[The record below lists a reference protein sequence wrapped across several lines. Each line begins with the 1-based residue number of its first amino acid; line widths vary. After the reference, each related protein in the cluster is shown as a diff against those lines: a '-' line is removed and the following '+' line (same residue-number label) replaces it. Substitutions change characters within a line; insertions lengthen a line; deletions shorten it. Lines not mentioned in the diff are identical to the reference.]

1 MIEQMLEK
9 ISDIMQT
16 YEQLTDDIILLRF
29 TVVNSCIVANLS
41 EKPNEFVLVDA
52 GLKTSGDFIIDTIEK
67 LYGEKS
73 YPKAIILTH
82 GHFDHVGSVIQLIKT
97 YNIPVYVH
105 PLEIPYLTGKKDYPR
120 GDSTV
125 DDGMVAKMSKYFPNE
140 ALDLGGFI
148 HKLPEDGTIP
158 YMPGWK
164 WILTKGHTPGHIS
177 LYRESDGTIIVG
189 DALCT
194 TKQESLLSVLTQ
206 REQISGPPAYLT
218 TNWEDAKHAIEA
230 ITNLKPN
237 LAVFSHGNPLEGEEL
252 RSHLKYLKD
261 NFEELAKPE
270 HGRFT

>member
-1 MIEQMLEK
+1 MIDQMIEK

-29 TVVNSCIVANLS
+29 TIVNSCIVADLS
-41 EKPNEFVLVDA
+41 KKPNEFVLVDT

-67 LYGEKS
+67 LYGVKS

-158 YMPGWK
+158 HMPGWK
-164 WILTKGHTPGHIS
+164 WILTQGHTPGHIS

-194 TKQESLLSVLTQ
+194 TKQESLISVLTQ

-218 TNWEDAKHAIEA
+218 TNWEDAKDAVETIA
-230 ITNLKPN
+230 NLKPN

-252 RSHLKYLKD
+252 KSHLNYLKD